1 MFEIFILLVVF
12 CVGFYVGES
21 IFAYRIRH
29 LIYKEAKSQ
38 GILIDLDEKSKP
50 TIDKLFVESTNDM
63 MYLYE
68 YEKNT
73 FICQG
78 KTLGELARLAQKY
91 KNIQYAI
98 VEHNKEMLVFV
109 DGSVKEK
116 E

>member
-1 MFEIFILLVVF
+1 
-12 CVGFYVGES
+12 
-21 IFAYRIRH
+21 
-29 LIYKEAKSQ
+29 
-38 GILIDLDEKSKP
+38 
-50 TIDKLFVESTNDM
+50 

-68 YEKNT
+68 YEANT

-78 KTLGELARLAQKY
+78 KTLGELAKLAQKY

-116 E
+116 NES